1 MSRLISAGVRVAAGC
16 LVALGLLPP
25 MQAQTRPTAAEAGDW
40 PIYNRDLAGTR
51 FSPLHQID
59 ASNVSMLKQ
68 AWSYNLGKAIGNET
82 GSEFTPIVLK
92 GVLYL
97 AAFHYV
103 TALDADTG
111 KEIWRYELKEGTP
124 SKRGVAYWPGDNGN
138 PARIIFTS
146 GSKMIALNASTGIID
161 PGFGNEGTVEMT
173 VPYNS
178 APVIYKNLL
187 IVGANTPEAPATG
200 PAGDTRAYD
209 ARTGKKLWDFHSVPR
224 PGEFGHETWEGESG
238 KNRSGVNNWGFS
250 LTVDAE
256 RGIVYT
262 VFGGPNT
269 NFWGGDR
276 KGNNLF
282 ANSVVALDAET
293 GKMKWHFQVVHHDLW
308 DFDLPAPPTLMDVT
322 VKGKKIPILVQTAK
336 TGYLYILDRVTGKPV
351 FGVDE
356 KPVLPSKVPGEHS
369 SPTQPVP
376 VKPPPVSRMGYG
388 PEDLV
393 TADDTTAE
401 HAKFCLELQARSGGF
416 YNEGPFTPYVFREA
430 GAKPYSTIIFPGAIG
445 GVNWGGAAADPGL
458 GYFFVNSSD
467 EASIGWIEKKPE
479 GSKVLFDRNS
489 IVGPMSRFHWS
500 EGDQKIGNIPHSGEH
515 AWPCQKPPW
524 GRLVAVDA
532 QTGDFAWQVPLG
544 ITDELPRAKRNT
556 GRLNLGGPIT
566 TAGGLVFIGA
576 TNDRRFRAFDSKTGK
591 ELWSGKLDASAH
603 AVPITYSGKTGRQ
616 YVAIVAG
623 GNGTLDDATPGAE
636 ALVVFALPY

>member
-1 MSRLISAGVRVAAGC
+1 MGRLILAGFSVAAGC
-16 LVALGLLPP
+16 FLTISLLC
-25 MQAQTRPTAAEAGDW
+25 AQTRQTPADW
-40 PIYNRDLAGTR
+40 PMYNRDLAGTR

-59 ASNVSMLKQ
+59 VSNVGKLQQ
-68 AWSYNLGKAIGNET
+68 AWSYNLGKASGNEA
-82 GSEFTPIVLK
+82 GSEFTPIVVN

-103 TALDADTG
+103 TALDSDTG
-111 KEIWRYELKEGTP
+111 QEIWRYELKEGTP
-124 SKRGVAYWPGDNGN
+124 SKRGIAYWPGDKSN
-138 PARIIFTS
+138 PARVLFTS
-146 GSKMIALNASTGIID
+146 GSKMIALNANTGKID
-161 PGFGNEGTVEMT
+161 PGFGDEGTVEMA

-178 APVIYKNLL
+178 APVVYKNLL

-224 PGEFGHETWEGESG
+224 PGEFGHETWEGDSA

-276 KGNNLF
+276 KGNDLF
-282 ANSVVALDAET
+282 ANSIVAIDAET
-293 GKMKWHFQVVHHDLW
+293 GKMKWYFQVVHHDLW

-322 VKGKKIPILVQTAK
+322 VQGKTIPILAQTAK

-351 FGVDE
+351 FGIIE
-356 KPVLPSKVPGEHS
+356 KPVLGSSVPGEQS
-369 SPTQPVP
+369 SPTQPIP
-376 VKPPPVSRMGYG
+376 VKPPALSRMSYG

-393 TADDTTAE
+393 TAADTNAE
-401 HAKFCLELQARSGGF
+401 HAKFCFELQARSGGF
-416 YNEGPFTPYVFREA
+416 DNVGPFTPYVYRTE
-430 GAKPYSTIIFPGAIG
+430 GTKPHSSIIFPGAIG
-445 GVNWGGAAADPGL
+445 GANWGGAAADPTF

-489 IVGPMSRFHWS
+489 IVGPMSRFQWS
-500 EGDQKIGNIPHSGEH
+500 EGDPKIGNIPHAGEH

-532 QTGDFAWQVPLG
+532 HTGDFAWQVPFG
-544 ITDELPRAKRNT
+544 VTDELPRAKRNT
-556 GRLNLGGPIT
+556 GRLNLGGPIA

-576 TNDRRFRAFDSKTGK
+576 TNDRRFRAFDSKTGR
-591 ELWSGKLDASAH
+591 ELWSAKLDASAH
-603 AVPITYSGKTGRQ
+603 AVPITYQGRSGKQ

-636 ALVVFALPY
+636 ALVVFALP

>member
-1 MSRLISAGVRVAAGC
+1 MAGLILRVSRVAAGC
-16 LVALGLLPP
+16 ILMASLVPL
-25 MQAQTRPTAAEAGDW
+25 MQAQTRRTDSDAADW
-40 PIYNRDLAGTR
+40 PMYNRDLAGTR

-59 ASNVSMLKQ
+59 ASNVGALKQ
-68 AWSYNLGKAIGNET
+68 AWSYNLGQASGNEA
-82 GSEFTPIVLK
+82 GSEFTSIVVQ

-103 TALDADTG
+103 TALDAETG
-111 KEIWRYELKEGTP
+111 KEIWRFDLKQGAP
-124 SKRGVAYWPGDNGN
+124 SKRGVAYWPGDKGI
-138 PARIIFTS
+138 PPRIIFTT
-146 GSKMIALNASTGIID
+146 GSKMIALNASTGKID

-178 APVIYKNLL
+178 APVVFKNLL
-187 IVGANTPEAPATG
+187 MVGANTPEAPATG

-209 ARTGKKLWDFHSVPR
+209 ARTGKLLWDFHSVPR
-224 PGEFGHETWEGESG
+224 PGEFGHETWQGDSA

-276 KGNNLF
+276 KGNDLF
-282 ANSVVALDAET
+282 ANSVVAIDAGT
-293 GKMKWHFQVVHHDLW
+293 GKMKWYFQVVHHDLW

-322 VKGKKIPILVQTAK
+322 VNGKKIPILAQTAK
-336 TGYLYILDRVTGKPV
+336 TGYLYILNRVTGKPV
-351 FGVDE
+351 FGIDE
-356 KPVLPSKVPGEHS
+356 KPVLASKVPGEQS

-376 VKPPPVSRMGYG
+376 VKPPPLSRVSYG
-388 PEDLV
+388 PEDIV
-393 TADDTTAE
+393 GPNDTNAD
-401 HAKFCLELQARSGGF
+401 HSKFCHELQARSGGF
-416 YNEGPFTPYVFREA
+416 YNGGPFTPYVYREA

-445 GVNWGGAAADPGL
+445 GVNWGGAAADTGL
-458 GYFFVNSSD
+458 GYFFVNSSN
-467 EASIGWIEKKPE
+467 EASIGWIEKKPA
-479 GSKVLFDRNS
+479 GSPVLFDRNS
-489 IVGPMSRFHWS
+489 IVGPMSRFQWS
-500 EGDQKIGNIPHSGEH
+500 EGDPRIGNIPHAGEH

-524 GRLVAVDA
+524 GQLAAVNA
-532 QTGDFAWQVPLG
+532 HTGDFAWQVPLG
-544 ITDELPRAKRNT
+544 VTDELPRAKRNT
-556 GRLNLGGPIT
+556 GRMNLGGPIA

-576 TNDRRFRAFDSKTGK
+576 TNDRRFRAFDSKTGR
-591 ELWSGKLDASAH
+591 ELWSAKLDASAH
-603 AVPITYSGKTGRQ
+603 AVPITYAGGSGKQ

-636 ALVVFALPY
+636 ALVVFTLP

>member
-1 MSRLISAGVRVAAGC
+1 MARPILAGFGAAAGC
-16 LVALGLLPP
+16 VLATVLLPHLW
-25 MQAQTRPTAAEAGDW
+25 AQPRGKQTDAADW
-40 PIYNRDLAGTR
+40 PMYNRDLSGTR
-51 FSPLHQID
+51 FSPLRQID
-59 ASNVSMLKQ
+59 ASNVGMLKQ
-68 AWSYNLGKAIGNET
+68 VWSYNLGKATGNEA
-82 GSEFTPIVLK
+82 GSEFTPIVVN

-97 AAFHYV
+97 ATFHYV
-103 TALDADTG
+103 TALDAETG
-111 KEIWRYELKEGTP
+111 QEIWRYELKEGAP
-124 SKRGVAYWPGDNGN
+124 SKRGIAYWRDDKNN
-138 PARIIFTS
+138 PARVIFTS
-146 GSKMIALNASTGIID
+146 GSKMIALNAKTGKID
-161 PGFGNEGTVEMT
+161 PGFGNEGAVEMT

-178 APVIYKNLL
+178 APVVYKNLL

-200 PAGDTRAYD
+200 PPGDTRAYD

-224 PGEFGHETWEGESG
+224 PNEFGHETWEGESA

-276 KGNNLF
+276 KGSDLF
-282 ANSVVALDAET
+282 ANSIVAIDVET
-293 GKMKWHFQVVHHDLW
+293 GKMKWYFQAVHHDTW

-322 VKGKKIPILVQTAK
+322 VKGKTTPILAQTAK

-351 FGVDE
+351 FGINE
-356 KPVLPSKVPGEHS
+356 SPVLASSVPGEQS
-369 SPTQPVP
+369 APTQPVP
-376 VKPPPVSRMGYG
+376 VKPLPLSRMSYV

-393 TADDTTAE
+393 TAQDTNAE
-401 HAKFCLELQARSGGF
+401 HAKFCSDLQARSGGF
-416 YNEGPFTPYVFREA
+416 DNQGPFTPYVYRAA
-430 GAKPYSTIIFPGAIG
+430 GDKPHSSIIFPGAIG
-445 GVNWGGAAADPGL
+445 GSNWGGAAADPNL

-467 EASIGWIEKKPE
+467 EASIGWIEKKPD

-500 EGDQKIGNIPHSGEH
+500 EGDPKIGNIPHSGEH

-532 QTGDFAWQVPLG
+532 HTGEFAWQVPLG
-544 ITDELPRAKRNT
+544 ITEELPRGKQNT
-556 GRLNLGGPIT
+556 GRLNLGGPIA

-576 TNDRRFRAFDSKTGK
+576 TNDRRFRAFDSKTGR
-591 ELWSGKLDASAH
+591 ELWSVKLDASAH
-603 AVPITYSGKTGRQ
+603 AVPITYAGKDDKQ

-636 ALVVFALPY
+636 ALVVFALP

>member
-1 MSRLISAGVRVAAGC
+1 MDRLNLAHFRVAAGC
-16 LVALGLLPP
+16 FLVSLLWPLAS
-25 MQAQTRPTAAEAGDW
+25 AQTRQPQANPADW
-40 PIYNRDLAGTR
+40 PMYNRDLAGTR
-51 FSPLHQID
+51 FSPLQQID
-59 ASNVSMLKQ
+59 ASNVATLKQ
-68 AWSYNLGKAIGNET
+68 AWTYNLGSASGNQA
-82 GSEFTPIVLK
+82 GSEFTPIVVK

-103 TALDADTG
+103 TALDPETG
-111 KEIWRYELKEGTP
+111 KEIWRHELTEGAP
-124 SKRGVAYWPGDNGN
+124 SKRGVAYWPGDNNN
-138 PARIIFTS
+138 PPRIIFTS
-146 GSKMIALNASTGIID
+146 GSKMIALNATSGKID
-161 PGFGNEGTVEMT
+161 PGFGNEGTVELT

-178 APVIYKNLL
+178 APVVYRNLL

-224 PGEFGHETWEGESG
+224 PGEPGYETWQPDSA

-250 LTVDAE
+250 LTVDQE

-276 KGNNLF
+276 KGNDLY
-282 ANSVVALDAET
+282 ANSIVAIDAIT

-322 VKGKKIPILVQTAK
+322 VKGKKIPILAQTAK
-336 TGYLYILDRVTGKPV
+336 TGYMYILDRVTGKPV
-351 FGVDE
+351 FGIDE
-356 KPVLPSKVPGEHS
+356 KPVLPSKVPGEQS

-376 VKPPPVSRMGYG
+376 LKPPPLSRMNYG
-388 PEDLV
+388 PEDIV
-393 TADDTTAE
+393 SASDTNEE
-401 HAKFCLELQARSGGF
+401 HATFCRGLEARSGGF
-416 YNEGPFTPYVFREA
+416 YNQGPFTPYVYREA
-430 GAKPYSTIIFPGAIG
+430 GAKPASTIIFPGAIG
-445 GVNWGGAAADPGL
+445 GVNWGGAAADAGL

-467 EASIGWIEKKPE
+467 EASIGWIEKKPD
-479 GSKVLFDRNS
+479 GSPVLFDRNS

-500 EGDQKIGNIPHSGEH
+500 EGDPRIGNIPRSGEH

-524 GRLVAVDA
+524 GRLIAVDA
-532 QTGDFAWQVPLG
+532 HTGDFAWQVPLG
-544 ITDELPRAKRNT
+544 ITEELPLAKRNT
-556 GRLNLGGPIT
+556 GRLNLGGPIA

-576 TNDRRFRAFDSKTGK
+576 TNDRRFRAFDSKTGR
-591 ELWSGKLDASAH
+591 ELWSAKLAASAH
-603 AVPITYSGKTGRQ
+603 AVPITFAGVNGKQ

-636 ALVVFALPY
+636 ALVVFALP

>member
-1 MSRLISAGVRVAAGC
+1 MARLILAGFRVAVGC
-16 LVALGLLPP
+16 LLATLLLRG
-25 MQAQTRPTAAEAGDW
+25 QAQRPLAAAADW
-40 PIYNRDLAGTR
+40 PMYNRDLAGTR
-51 FSPLHQID
+51 FSPLNQID
-59 ASNVSMLKQ
+59 TSNVGKLKQ
-68 AWSYNLGKAIGNET
+68 VWSHNLGQASANQA
-82 GSEFTPIVLK
+82 GSEFTPIVID

-103 TALDADTG
+103 TALDPDTG
-111 KEIWRYELKEGTP
+111 QELWRYALTEGAP
-124 SKRGVAYWPGDNGN
+124 SKRGIAYWPGDTNN
-138 PARIIFTS
+138 PARVIFTS
-146 GSKMIALNASTGIID
+146 GSKMVALNAKTGKID

-178 APVIYKNLL
+178 APVVYKNLL

-224 PGEFGHETWEGESG
+224 PGEFGHETWEGDSA
-238 KNRSGVNNWGFS
+238 KSRSGVNNWGFS
-250 LTVDAE
+250 LTVDAA

-276 KGNNLF
+276 KGNDLF
-282 ANSVVALDAET
+282 ANSIVAIDAET
-293 GKMKWHFQVVHHDLW
+293 GKMKWYFQVVHHDIW

-322 VKGKKIPILVQTAK
+322 VKGKTIPILAQTAK

-351 FGVDE
+351 FGINE
-356 KPVLPSKVPGEHS
+356 TPVLASSVPGEQS

-376 VKPPPVSRMGYG
+376 VKPPALSRMSYG
-388 PEDLV
+388 PEELV
-393 TADDTTAE
+393 TARDTTAE
-401 HAKFCLELQARSGGF
+401 HAKFCFDLQDRSGGF
-416 YNEGPFTPYVFREA
+416 DNQGPFTPYVYRAA
-430 GAKPYSTIIFPGAIG
+430 GEKPHSSIIFPGAIG
-445 GVNWGGAAADPGL
+445 GTNWGGAAADPSL

-479 GSKVLFDRNS
+479 GSKVPFDRNS

-500 EGDQKIGNIPHSGEH
+500 EGDPKIGNIPHAGER

-532 QTGDFAWQVPLG
+532 HTGDFAWQVPLG
-544 ITDELPRAKRNT
+544 ITEELPRAKQNT
-556 GRLNLGGPIT
+556 GRLNLGGPIA

-576 TNDRRFRAFDSKTGK
+576 TNDRRFRAFDSKTGR
-591 ELWSGKLDASAH
+591 ELWSAKLDASAH
-603 AVPITYSGKTGRQ
+603 AVPITYAGKDGKQ

-636 ALVVFALPY
+636 ALAVFALP